1 MSINT
6 QKNFFHWMMASEKII
21 HSMLNEVAMMLYTF
35 QLEDVC
41 SVKINY
47 FSEKWKPLLT
57 SVSY

>member
-6 QKNFFHWMMASEKII
+6 QKKFFHWMMASEKII
-21 HSMLNEVAMMLYTF
+21 HSMLDKVAMMLYTF

-47 FSEKWKPLLT
+47 FSEKWKLLLT